1 VPDIAFVSIQH
12 GEAAKQIA
20 AHAFQRRVI
29 DLSNLQTDLLDTA
42 AILHNVDLLI
52 SVDTAA
58 LHLAGALG
66 RPAWRLIPR
75 AQDFRWLLERDDSPW
90 YPTLRLFR
98 QARHGAWGAG
108 GRTRRGGACKMAA
121 HGSAG
126 LHEQYLVRISH
137 VLTVRGKTRHMP
149 LRCSLDD
156 NEGGV
161 P

>member
-1 VPDIAFVSIQH
+1 VKRNHPHIARKQ
-12 GEAAKQIA
+12 GPAAKQIA

-29 DLSNLQTDLLDTA
+29 DLSYLQADLLDTA

-66 RPAWRLIPR
+66 RPAWGLIAR

-98 QARHGAWGAG
+98 QARYGEWGPVVERVTAELARWRLTAAPAAMNSISYG
-108 GRTRRGGACKMAA
+108 FRT
-121 HGSAG
+121 S
-126 LHEQYLVRISH
+126 
-137 VLTVRGKTRHMP
+137 
-149 LRCSLDD
+149 
-156 NEGGV
+156 
-161 P
+161 